1 MSPRAH
7 RLLAWGG
14 FLGLLL
20 LHLDFWRPQRVVVY
34 MGWIPE
40 ELLYRCVWMLL
51 AWAYLLY
58 VCRVHWRVDES

>member
-1 MSPRAH
+1 M
-7 RLLAWGG
+7 
-14 FLGLLL
+14 L

-40 ELLYRCVWMLL
+40 ELLYRCVWMLF

-58 VCRVHWRVDES
+58 VCKVHWRVDES